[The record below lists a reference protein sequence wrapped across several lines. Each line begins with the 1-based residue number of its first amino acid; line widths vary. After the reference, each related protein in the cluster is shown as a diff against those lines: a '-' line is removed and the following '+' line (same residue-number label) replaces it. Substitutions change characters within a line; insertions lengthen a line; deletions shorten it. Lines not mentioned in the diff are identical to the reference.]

1 MVNDPIANSLVGRR
15 CRRVVSVLA
24 IVVVLTLLIGA
35 LFEWVSSRKIARDHP
50 PAGRLVEAAGVKSH
64 IYCVGSGIPTVIF
77 VSGLGETYDSWSK
90 VQPETSRSTKAC
102 SYDRAGLGWSDP
114 GPAPRDI
121 DRIVTELHNLLLAS
135 DNPPPYLL
143 VGHSLGGGVIRVFT
157 ALHQDE
163 VAGLIMVDALHPD
176 FLKRMQLDA
185 WDENMLR
192 TAKWMQRVAPFGI
205 ARLEGRCVMDHRP
218 LIQCANFWKTFVGER
233 EALAASVRQVEA
245 VTSLGAKPLIVLSRD
260 PDPAVG
266 WGTAENRKIWEEM
279 QEELP
284 RLSSEGQ
291 QIIVKRATHYI
302 QDDRPDAVIEAIS
315 RMLKAV
321 RRQH

>member
-1 MVNDPIANSLVGRR
+1 MSNNPIASSLVGRR
-15 CRRVVSVLA
+15 CRRIVSVLA
-24 IVVVLTLLIGA
+24 IAVVLALVLGA
-35 LFEWVSSRKIARDHP
+35 LFEWVSSRRVARDHP
-50 PAGRLVEAAGVKSH
+50 PAGRLIEVAGVRSH
-64 IYCVGSGIPTVIF
+64 IYCLGSGIPTVIF

-90 VQPETSRSTKAC
+90 VQFEIGRSTKAC

-121 DRIVTELHNLLLAS
+121 DRMVTELHNLLVAS
-135 DNPPPYLL
+135 GISPPYLL

-157 ALHQDE
+157 ALRQNE
-163 VAGLIMVDALHPD
+163 LAGLIMVDALHPD

-205 ARLEGRCVMDHRP
+205 ARLEGRCAMDHHP
-218 LIQCANFWKTFVGER
+218 LIQCANFWNPFVGER
-233 EALAASVRQVEA
+233 EALPASVREVGA
-245 VTSLGAKPLIVLSRD
+245 VTSLGVKPLIILSRD

-266 WGTAENRKIWEEM
+266 WGTAENRKIWEQM

-284 RLSSEGQ
+284 RLSSQSQ

-315 RMLKAV
+315 RMLTVV
-321 RRQH
+321 RTQH